1 MGMGVKS
8 ARDLFAPKMM
18 KKSLA
23 EKRTVNCPYEK
34 GDENC
39 TVT

>member
-8 ARDLFAPKMM
+8 ARDLFVPKKM

-23 EKRTVNCPYEK
+23 EKRTDSK
-34 GDENC
+34 LSL
-39 TVT
+39 